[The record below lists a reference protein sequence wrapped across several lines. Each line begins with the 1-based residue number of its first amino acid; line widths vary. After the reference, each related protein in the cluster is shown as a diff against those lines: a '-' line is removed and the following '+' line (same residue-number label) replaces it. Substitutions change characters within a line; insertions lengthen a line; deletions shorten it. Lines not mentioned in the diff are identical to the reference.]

1 MRLLLDTHAFLW
13 WIAGDAALST
23 SARAAITDEGN
34 EIFVSAASVWEMAT
48 KHRIGKLPGL
58 GPIATDLEA
67 VIAGQGFQAL
77 SITLRH
83 GQVAGALPGPTVP
96 FTYDLEYGSDT
107 IEIQTD
113 AIQQGQRVIVLDDLL
128 ATGGTMEAAIQ
139 LCRKVGGDVVG
150 AACIIELSFLGGR
163 AKLDV
168 PFNSVVAYDS

>member
-83 GQVAGALPGPTVP
+83 GQVAGALPGPHRDP
-96 FTYDLEYGSDT
+96 FDRML
-107 IEIQTD
+107 IAQ
-113 AIQQGQRVIVLDDLL
+113 AMLDDLIL
-128 ATGGTMEAAIQ
+128 VSNEA
-139 LCRKVGGDVVG
+139 
-150 AACIIELSFLGGR
+150 
-163 AKLDV
+163 
-168 PFNSVVAYDS
+168 PFDFYGVRRLW